1 MRVLTWHV
9 HGSYLQYLG
18 RAPHEFLL
26 PVTRGRTPPY
36 HGRGAEYWPENIVEV
51 DAADVPNLDLDVVLF
66 QSHRNWTH
74 DQFELLSDEQRA
86 LPRVFLEHDPPRASP
101 TDERHPVDDPEVLI
115 VHVTPF
121 NDLMW
126 DCGDSP
132 TRVVDHGVAVADD
145 VRWTGELDRGL
156 VIVNNLDRRGRR
168 LGLDVFEA
176 VREQVPLDLVGMGSE
191 RLGGLGEV
199 PLDELHAFAAHYR
212 FLFNPIRWTSLGL
225 AVLEA
230 MATGLPAVALGT
242 TEYATAVENGVSGYV
257 DTNIDTLVGHM
268 RRLIRDRS
276 EARRLGVQARYRTR
290 HRFGIER
297 FARDWDA
304 VLCDAAAKCPLQ
316 AVLQPDLIDL
326 SASP

>member
-1 MRVLTWHV
+1 V
-9 HGSYLQYLG
+9 HGSYLQYLA
-18 RAPHEFLL
+18 RAPHDFLL
-26 PVTRGRTPPY
+26 PVTPDRQPPY
-36 HGRGAEYWPENIVEV
+36 QGRGAAYWPHNVVEV
-51 DAADVPNLDLDVVLF
+51 DAEAVAELDVDVVLF

-74 DQFELLSDEQRA
+74 DQHELLSGEQRR
-86 LPRVFLEHDPPRASP
+86 LPRIFLEHDPPRASP
-101 TDERHPVDDPEVLI
+101 TDERHPVDDPDVVV

-126 DCGDSP
+126 DCGGSP
-132 TRVVDHGVAVADD
+132 TRVVDHGVVVPDD

-176 VREQVPLDLVGMGSE
+176 VRDQVPLDLVGMGSE
-191 RLGGLGEV
+191 RVGGLGEV
-199 PLDELHAFAAHYR
+199 PLDELHAFAARYR

-230 MATGLPAVALGT
+230 MAIGLPVVALGT

-257 DTNIDTLVGHM
+257 DTNVVALVAHM
-268 RRLIRDRS
+268 RRLLADRN
-276 EARRLGVQARYRTR
+276 EARRLGVQARRRTCE
-290 HRFGIER
+290 RFGIER

-304 VLCDAAAKCPLQ
+304 VLRDAAAKRPLQ
-316 AVLQPDLIDL
+316 RAFQANLMDL